1 LHKNEQDCIIEAK
14 SAGHVL
20 GSPFSLSYI
29 LFNLYG
35 ICIFIF
41 TLISALPDKSFKEL
55 AASDV
60 AKYLKSLVEVNM
72 SFIPYESQV
81 ANPWWW

>member
-1 LHKNEQDCIIEAK
+1 MLVTFQVHLL
-14 SAGHVL
+14 VTVT
-20 GSPFSLSYI
+20 F
-29 LFNLYG
+29 LFILYG
-35 ICIFIF
+35 IFIFIF
-41 TLISALPDKSFKEL
+41 TLISALPDKLFKEL